1 MGALDT
7 LEEPKRVVVL
17 GAGSW
22 GTALACLL
30 VERGHEVTLWG
41 RDPAAVRVMQEA
53 RENRRYLPG
62 VTLPEALRLSSS
74 LSGLVEGTDA
84 CVVALP
90 SMHMREVLTALSTD
104 FSGVVICASKGLERG
119 SLLTMDALIAT
130 VWPRSRPVLLSG
142 PTFALEV
149 AHRKPAAAVAA
160 AHELGAREFA
170 QQLFNCPRFRVY
182 ASEDVVGV
190 ALGGALKNVIAL
202 AAGCSDG
209 LGYGNNARA
218 ALITRGLAEIGRLA
232 ECLGGNPLTLAGLA
246 GLGDLV
252 LTCTGDLSRNRTVG
266 MALGRGEPL
275 GKVAA
280 RLGQVAEGVET
291 ASTAAEL
298 AARLGVELPITNE
311 VAAVLQG
318 QRTPAEAVARLLARE
333 IGIEL
338 GGRSSAGERERSR

>member
-1 MGALDT
+1 MTEAT
-7 LEEPKRVVVL
+7 SAAIEPERIVVL

-30 VERGHEVTLWG
+30 TEQGHDVSLWG
-41 RDPAAVRVMQEA
+41 RDAQAMALMAAQ

-62 VTLPEALRLSSS
+62 VKLPEGLKFVTQLAGS
-74 LSGLVEGTDA
+74 LEGA
-84 CVVALP
+84 SMCLVALP
-90 SMHMREVLTALSTD
+90 SATVRPALKEASANFTD
-104 FSGVVICASKGLERG
+104 VVACASKGLEKG
-119 SLLTMDALIAT
+119 SMFTMDQVIAD
-130 VWPRSRPVLLSG
+130 VWPGSRPVLLSG

-149 AHRKPAAAVAA
+149 AHRRPAAAVAA
-160 AHELGAREFA
+160 SRDARAREVVQHVFSCA
-170 QQLFNCPRFRVY
+170 RFRVY
-182 ASEDVVGV
+182 ATEDVVGV

-209 LGYGNNARA
+209 LGFGNNARA

-232 ECLGGNPLTLAGLA
+232 ENLGGNPLTLAGLA

-266 MALGRGEPL
+266 LALGRGEPL
-275 GKVAA
+275 GKIAA

-291 ASTAAEL
+291 AETAAAL
-298 AARLGVELPITNE
+298 AARVGVEMPIISE
-311 VAAVLQG
+311 VTAVLTG
-318 QRTPAEAVARLLARE
+318 KRTASEAVERLLARE

-338 GGRSSAGERERSR
+338 GGGAGKSS